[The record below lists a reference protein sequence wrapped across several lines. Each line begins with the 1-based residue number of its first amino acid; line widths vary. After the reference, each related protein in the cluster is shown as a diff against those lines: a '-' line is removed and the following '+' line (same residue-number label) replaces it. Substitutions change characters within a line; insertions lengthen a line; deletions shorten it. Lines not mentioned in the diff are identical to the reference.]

1 MSQSPQRAHNV
12 VVLSQPAAAPSAALA
27 ALAENRTVGA
37 RLAAARLAKGLSLDE
52 VRAGTK
58 VKIFHL
64 EAIEAGDRESLPATP
79 FAAGFVKAYA
89 QFLALDP
96 DGYARAFRAETDPAP
111 ADAPSGPTA
120 APAATA
126 AAGPGPEKL
135 VAYIGIGAILV
146 AVLWITVLAIAP
158 HKEYAAPVDSMAP
171 AAQAVPVAP
180 PLDVTASQTPA
191 TVAIAEA
198 PPPAAAAS
206 ATIAETQYTDIETA
220 VPASPT
226 PVAETAPAPPQEAT
240 PTPRLKTPPAPETQ
254 PIAADESPAVEPQAA
269 EITPPPAM
277 PSVAEETAPQ
287 PIEDAAA
294 APVSKDPVIVVAEVT
309 RSPAA
314 KYPDQCA
321 RGAADIENIRIALD
335 VTAEGRPG
343 NARIVETSND
353 CFDGAA
359 LAAARRMRFSP
370 RLVDGAPS
378 AETGKIVTVRFSQ

>member
-37 RLAAARLAKGLSLDE
+37 RLAAARLARGLSLDE

-158 HKEYAAPVDSMAP
+158 HKEYAAPVDSRAP

-206 ATIAETQYTDIETA
+206 ATIAETQYTEIKTA

-226 PVAETAPAPPQEAT
+226 AVAETAPAPPQEAT
-240 PTPRLKTPPAPETQ
+240 PAPRLKTPPAAPRVPNVTA
-254 PIAADESPAVEPQAA
+254 PVAA
-269 EITPPPAM
+269 EESAPVAIAEAAPAA
-277 PSVAEETAPQ
+277 AEQ
-287 PIEDAAA
+287 AA
-294 APVSKDPVIVVAEVT
+294 APVLKDPVIVAAEVT
-309 RSPAA
+309 RSVAA

-321 RGAADIENIRIALD
+321 RGAADVETVRIGLE
-335 VTAEGRPG
+335 VTAEGRPD
-343 NARIVETSND
+343 NPRVVETSND
-353 CFDGAA
+353 CFDVAA

-378 AETGKIVTVRFSQ
+378 AETGKIVTVRFAQ